1 MNSRRSFLKKIMAV
15 GVLSATCP
23 HKMLAIIE
31 PEKIKDTGKNILGTY
46 KFDILQKDKS
56 GNLKYPDLQNLWGS
70 VFLDPIVGMDG
81 SFQYLELNHIDENEF
96 GKPYAVM
103 NRSCPH
109 MGEMVEL
116 LNPELKVIRC
126 PRHGSLFKAD
136 GSLYYSETTTLSL
149 EMYPCTYDGD
159 HTLYFELPFYVS
171 AEDSGA
177 INPDLAIERT
187 FPNPCRGNLLVDFY
201 SGNDGEIDATVYDT
215 IGNKV
220 SRLGTSFVR
229 RGKNELHADLS
240 SLASGFYFLKLSTK
254 DGRSAT
260 SKFYIV
266 K

>member
-1 MNSRRSFLKKIMAV
+1 MAV

-23 HKMLAIIE
+23 HKMLAMIE

-46 KFDILQKDKS
+46 KFDLLQKDKN
-56 GNLKYPDLQNLWGS
+56 GNLKYPALQDIWGS
-70 VFLDPIVGMDG
+70 VFLDAIVAIDG
-81 SFQYLELNHIDENEF
+81 SFQFLELNHLDENEY

-103 NRSCPH
+103 NRCCPH

-126 PRHGSLFKAD
+126 PRHGSLFNPD
-136 GSLYYSETTTLSL
+136 GSLYYSETTSLSL
-149 EMYPCTYDGD
+149 EIYPCTFDGD

-171 AEDSGA
+171 AEDSGG

-187 FPNPCRGNLLVDFY
+187 FPNPCRGRLLVDFY
-201 SGNDGEIDATVYDT
+201 SARECEIEATVYDT

-220 SRLGTSFVR
+220 TRLGSQYASQ
-229 RGKNELHADLS
+229 GKNEIHADLS
-240 SLASGFYFLKLSTK
+240 ALASGFYFLKISTK